1 MMWIP
6 RRTSVAEQQAL
17 LQKHTPLLRQY
28 RRARLRS
35 LKLLTRLNHPVYFGY
50 HAFKLE
56 EELDQLQQLR
66 IFDDGRV
73 DSAETNQVRQE
84 EQEANFAQEQ
94 QRRKEAYREL
104 KRFKSGKS
112 LQDKK
117 STES

>member
-1 MMWIP
+1 MWIP

-66 IFDDGRV
+66 IFDDGRA
-73 DSAETNQVRQE
+73 DSPETQQAS
-84 EQEANFAQEQ
+84 EAEQ
-94 QRRKEAYREL
+94 QRNQEEEQQQRKEAYREL

-112 LQDKK
+112 LQAKK
-117 STES
+117 STPS